1 MNNSLVP
8 QTLVNNLNF
17 SIERMGKLQRHLQT
31 GKRVVESSDDPA
43 AISINAKLNMSR
55 LGTENVRAN
64 LQSAVSFLQVQ
75 EGMLTQVGSI
85 LSRMSELHT
94 MQSTQ
99 FATNGDRENYN
110 KEFKELQGEL
120 QDISRAKFNGIS
132 LFSDQMPKT
141 LFGDALDT
149 EIIHPGT
156 HESQSENTMNVTR
169 WGIYRNL
176 SQRLEGGDKTP
187 TDFGKN
193 PPREFLSMVFTNES
207 LMDTNGIIAGYEDT
221 ASLDGWKRSYHE
233 HNTTDEEEI
242 WKTDNDDWIDYLGS
256 NSFSAKI
263 GVIHPSYPPSGPL
276 STKWGPEMYPD
287 KVSQTGSKINFSGAS
302 IEFFSDITTDGLELE
317 ANGGTTASQLANF
330 QNAFHKLTNNGT
342 ELPNALVLNV
352 DNSQSMDG
360 FKQLNEGILAFK
372 DWVGSTYPTV
382 FIPSQTSANFQKYID
397 PLTSPLQ
404 NGVSISSNENGYF
417 MGIRINEGEDYIRQG
432 RLAIEDAATEYE
444 ALNGVP
450 LSGTLDNEKSGVKGL
465 LDNAYNLQDFDM
477 SEMVAFQE
485 KLTEALAVNGA
496 ESSRAQSELENLA
509 GKFTNLERAQSR
521 SDDADIAQLMTKFSA
536 AQVKTQLQAQLI
548 KSAEDTYIHLADLL

>member
-193 PPREFLSMVFTNES
+193 PPGQLLSMVFTNES
-207 LMDTNGIIAGYEDT
+207 LYVKGVPNDGPNRAYLEHEKFNLPYGHDDEDKFWIE
-221 ASLDGWKRSYHE
+221 DR
-233 HNTTDEEEI
+233 
-242 WKTDNDDWIDYLGS
+242 DDWIDYLGV
-256 NSFSAKI
+256 NNFEGKI
-263 GVIHPSYPPSGPL
+263 GVVANNSAALIPDHYSGGGIINQA
-276 STKWGPEMYPD
+276 TKDDIARTDRMAVD
-287 KVSQTGSKINFSGAS
+287 
-302 IEFFSDITTDGLELE
+302 FFQNNVAGGDGLVLE
-317 ANGGTTASQLANF
+317 KDGGTQANQLANF

-342 ELPNALVLNV
+342 ELPDALVLNV

>member
-176 SQRLEGGDKTP
+176 SQRLEGGDKRP
-187 TDFGKN
+187 TGFGEK
-193 PPREFLSMVFTNES
+193 PEALAFSIVNES
-207 LMDTNGIIAGYEDT
+207 LMGNMSPFGTEV
-221 ASLDGWKRSYHE
+221 DGSIRSYHD
-233 HNTTDEEEI
+233 HDGDADQVV
-242 WKTDNDDWIDYLGS
+242 WDQDNSDWLNYLGS
-256 NSFSAKI
+256 SNVKGKI
-263 GVIHPSYPPSGPL
+263 AVMHSQNAEMAPDKDKAGNYINPSGVV
-276 STKWGPEMYPD
+276 TEGFTE
-287 KVSQTGSKINFSGAS
+287 
-302 IEFFSDITTDGLELE
+302 SDIELSSNGNFPYLQMKKDG
-317 ANGGTTASQLANF
+317 ATVADQVTALHQMFDS
-330 QNAFHKLTNNGT
+330 LTNNKSS
-342 ELPNALVLNV
+342 LPDILVFNV
-352 DNSQSMDG
+352 DNSTSMG
-360 FKQLNEGILAFK
+360 FSQINEAILQFKSEIEAFYLSRGK
-372 DWVGSTYPTV
+372 TV
-382 FIPSQTSANFQKYID
+382 LIPGHTSANFSSQIGTNGAAIATGTDGYF
-397 PLTSPLQ
+397 
-404 NGVSISSNENGYF
+404 NGV
-417 MGIRINEGEDYIRQG
+417 RINQGEDYIKQG
-432 RLAIEDAATEYE
+432 QE
-444 ALNGVP
+444 AL
-450 LSGTLDNEKSGVKGL
+450 
-465 LDNAYNLQDFDM
+465 QD
-477 SEMVAFQE
+477 
-485 KLTEALAVNGA
+485 GW
-496 ESSRAQSELENLA
+496 QSMPHQQ
-509 GKFTNLERAQSR
+509 GKP
-521 SDDADIAQLMTKFSA
+521 FSA
-536 AQVKTQLQAQLI
+536 PLTMKRAA
-548 KSAEDTYIHLADLL
+548 

>member
-1 MNNSLVP
+1 MKDLTHHWHWVAQLCNFLIKALTVRSDIKHMNNSLVP

-141 LFGDALDT
+141 LFGDSLDT

-169 WGIYRNL
+169 WGIYRAL
-176 SQRLEGGDKTP
+176 SDKIQAGDKFP
-187 TDFGKN
+187 SEFGEK
-193 PPREFLSMVFTNES
+193 PAR
-207 LMDTNGIIAGYEDT
+207 D
-221 ASLDGWKRSYHE
+221 
-233 HNTTDEEEI
+233 
-242 WKTDNDDWIDYLGS
+242 
-256 NSFSAKI
+256 
-263 GVIHPSYPPSGPL
+263 
-276 STKWGPEMYPD
+276 
-287 KVSQTGSKINFSGAS
+287 
-302 IEFFSDITTDGLELE
+302 
-317 ANGGTTASQLANF
+317 
-330 QNAFHKLTNNGT
+330 
-342 ELPNALVLNV
+342 
-352 DNSQSMDG
+352 
-360 FKQLNEGILAFK
+360 ILAFAISDESRHTYFPNNHSTFSK
-372 DWVGSTYPTV
+372 DLDEWKDFIGSDEYNLNGKIGLIRAEEDGNGNEFLPTGV
-382 FIPSQTSANFQKYID
+382 KMPEFAKLFEVLPRDGGTPSDPAKVATGANLLKNAFLD
-397 PLTSPLQ
+397 MT
-404 NGVSISSNENGYF
+404 ENGSKLPTAFGVFVDNTGSLGYNLVDGAVQEF
-417 MGIRINEGEDYIRQG
+417 MTWVRTQHPEVTVHPATKNSTNWRDGVYMIDDEQWIKQSLNAVKDMLDDASFPLNPED
-432 RLAIEDAATEYE
+432 
-444 ALNGVP
+444 
-450 LSGTLDNEKSGVKGL
+450 GTLDNEKSGVKGL
-465 LDNAYNLQDFDM
+465 LDDIYNLEDFDM